1 MSRLMKEKLN
11 IVKVGGAIVEKEE
24 SLAPLLKSFAAL
36 PGLKILVHGGGK
48 IATSIAFLAYSKSS
62 YPLIIT
68 IFVLGNSSDTILL
81 KDRPSI
87 NGIRISVTS
96 TSGLV
101 CRMGHPRRSGGHRCH
116 YCHCL

>member
-48 IATSIAFLAYSKSS
+48 IAT
-62 YPLIIT
+62 
-68 IFVLGNSSDTILL
+68 
-81 KDRPSI
+81 
-87 NGIRISVTS
+87 
-96 TSGLV
+96 
-101 CRMGHPRRSGGHRCH
+101 
-116 YCHCL
+116 